1 MKILPEHGV
10 LIEINGMGIYLIGDS
25 GVGKSEIALQLIH
38 HGATLIC
45 DDAPELTADN
55 NTILGTCPDGFY
67 GLMHIHDLGI
77 INLLE
82 VIGEQAF
89 IPSHSID
96 LVIELI
102 TPNHQQAIISQQDP
116 QQLLTASYQK
126 WHYQSCSVPGISIH
140 LYPNRNI
147 PIIIKTAIKQ
157 FIGFNFK
164 DKAGCSG
171 KSINEI
177 TNC

>member
-1 MKILPEHGV
+1 MKKLPEHGV
-10 LIEINGMGIYLIGDS
+10 LIQINGMGIYLIGDS

-38 HGATLIC
+38 QGAALIC

-55 NTILGTCPDGFY
+55 NKILGACPDGFY

-82 VIGEQAF
+82 LIGEQAF
-89 IPSHSID
+89 SPAHSID

-102 TPNHQQAIISQQDP
+102 AANHQQAIIRQQNP
-116 QQLLTASYQK
+116 QQLLTANYQK
-126 WHYQSCSVPGISIH
+126 WHYQSCSVSGIGIH

-147 PIIIKTAIKQ
+147 PIIINTAIKQ
-157 FIGFNFK
+157 FFQVK
-164 DKAGCSG
+164 DKTGCSG
-171 KSINEI
+171 ESSNEI
-177 TNC
+177 TNR